1 MTDQGS
7 AVANAHA
14 AQSGARVRT
23 ALQVCPVV
31 LAGGAGSRLWPL
43 SREQYPKQMINLVG
57 DRSLL
62 ADTAGRLDALATDFP
77 LAAQLLVVCN
87 EEHRFMTAAQLRAA
101 GKEARLILEPVAR
114 DTAPA
119 LTLAALSVLAAQGDG
134 ILVVMPADHALTD
147 LQAFQ
152 TGIAEAVRH
161 AAAGHIVTLG
171 IVPTRAE
178 IGYGYIQVG
187 APLDTADSAEATDAA
202 DAADTHGARHLAGF
216 VEKPY
221 LELAQQYVASQRY
234 WWNSGIFI
242 VRASTWLDAIRRFQP
257 DIHAACVAA
266 FERGTHDGNFLRV
279 ERDAFARSP
288 ANSIDYAVMERL
300 ATDPGAAKGV
310 VVPLSAGWTDL
321 GSWDTVWQ
329 VTPKDDAGNVSQGH
343 VMFEDANDTFVHSDG
358 RLVACIGTRDLVVVE
373 TADAVLVADR
383 AHAQDVK
390 KVVRRIRERHG
401 PEAVV
406 HRKVYRPW
414 GHYDCVDGGERFQV
428 KRIVVEP
435 GARLSLQMHHHRAEH
450 WVVVRG
456 TALVTRG
463 EERFIVSENES
474 TYIPLGVAHRLEN
487 PGKMPLEIIEVQ
499 SGAYLGEDDIVRLD
513 DQYGRR

>member
-1 MTDQGS
+1 MTDTGS
-7 AVANAHA
+7 TTAPARA
-14 AQSGARVRT
+14 AQVRPEPRS
-23 ALQVCPVV
+23 AAPVCPVV

-57 DRSLL
+57 EQSLL
-62 ADTAGRLDALATDFP
+62 SETAGRLDALAEHLP
-77 LAAQLLVVCN
+77 LAEELLIVCN
-87 EEHRFMTAAQLRAA
+87 EEHRFTTAEQVRRA
-101 GKEARLILEPVAR
+101 GKRARLILEPEGR

-119 LTLAALSVLAAQGDG
+119 LTLAALAVVAAREDG
-134 ILVVMPADHALTD
+134 VLVVMPADHALARPE
-147 LQAFQ
+147 AFHEAV
-152 TGIAEAVRH
+152 AEGVRH
-161 AAAGHIVTLG
+161 AATGKIVTMG

-178 IGYGYIQVG
+178 VGYGYIHVG
-187 APLDTADSAEATDAA
+187 EPLAA
-202 DAADTHGARHLAGF
+202 DESQGARHLNGF

-221 LELAQQYVASQRY
+221 FELAQQYVASQRY

-242 VRASTWLDAIRRFQP
+242 VRATTWLKAIRHFQP
-257 DIHAACVAA
+257 AIHTACESA
-266 FERGTHDGNFLRV
+266 FRSGSEDGDFLRV
-279 ERDAFARSP
+279 EAAAFASSP
-288 ANSIDYAVMERL
+288 SNSIDYAVMESL
-300 ATDPGAAKGV
+300 ANDPSVASGI
-310 VVPLSAGWTDL
+310 VVPLAAGWTDL

-329 VTPKDDAGNVSQGH
+329 VSPKDDNGNVAHGR
-343 VMFEDANDTFVHSDG
+343 VMLEDANDTFVHSDG
-358 RLVACIGTRDLVVVE
+358 RLIACVGTQDLVVVE

-383 AHAQDVK
+383 SRAQDVK
-390 KVVRRIRERHG
+390 KIVKRIRADHG
-401 PEAVV
+401 SEALTHRLV
-406 HRKVYRPW
+406 HRPW

-474 TYIPLGVAHRLEN
+474 AYIPLGVAHRLEN

-499 SGAYLGEDDIVRLD
+499 SGSYLGEDDIVRLD
-513 DQYGRR
+513 DQYGRH

>member
-1 MTDQGS
+1 MTDTATAAATARATQGRS
-7 AVANAHA
+7 
-14 AQSGARVRT
+14 QQQT

-31 LAGGAGSRLWPL
+31 LAGGSGSRLWPL

-57 DRSLL
+57 DQSLL
-62 ADTAGRLDALATDFP
+62 ANTAGRLDALADRVA
-77 LAAQLLVVCN
+77 LSDQLVIVCN
-87 EEHRFMTAAQLRAA
+87 EEHRFTTAEQMRVA
-101 GKEARLILEPVAR
+101 GRHARLILEPVAR

-119 LTLAALSVLAAQGDG
+119 LTIAALSVIASQGDG
-134 ILVVMPADHALTD
+134 VLVVMPADHTLAD
-147 LQAFQ
+147 LDAF
-152 TGIAEAVRH
+152 H
-161 AAAGHIVTLG
+161 AAVAEGVQHAMAGHIVTMG
-171 IVPTRAE
+171 IVPTRPE
-178 IGYGYIQVG
+178 TGYGYIHVG
-187 APLDTADSAEATDAA
+187 EPLAATEAD
-202 DAADTHGARHLAGF
+202 GARRLNGF

-221 LELAQQYVASQRY
+221 FELAQQYVASQRY
-234 WWNSGIFI
+234 WWNSGIFT
-242 VRASTWLDAIRRFQP
+242 VRASKWIDAIRHFEP
-257 DIHAACVAA
+257 EMHDACVAA
-266 FERGTHDGNFLRV
+266 CERGKADGDFFRV
-279 ERDAFARSP
+279 DREAFANSP
-288 ANSIDYAVMERL
+288 SNSIDYAVMEPL
-300 ATDPGAAKGV
+300 SGDTSIASGV

-329 VTPKDDAGNVSQGH
+329 VLPKDDGGNVAQGR
-343 VMFEDANDTFVHSDG
+343 VMFEGASDTFAHSDG
-358 RLVACIGTRDLVVVE
+358 RLVACIGTQDLVVVE

-390 KVVRRIRERHG
+390 KVVQRIREQRG

-406 HRKVYRPW
+406 HRKVQRPW

-474 TYIPLGVAHRLEN
+474 AYIPLGVAHRLEN

-499 SGAYLGEDDIVRLD
+499 SGSYLGEDDIVRLD
-513 DQYGRR
+513 DQYGRQ

>member
-1 MTDQGS
+1 MTDT
-7 AVANAHA
+7 ATAAANTRASHA
-14 AQSGARVRT
+14 QHSQQRT

-31 LAGGAGSRLWPL
+31 LAGGSGSRLWPL

-57 DRSLL
+57 EQSLL
-62 ADTAGRLDALATDFP
+62 ANTAGRLDALADRVA
-77 LAAQLLVVCN
+77 LSERLMIVCN
-87 EEHRFMTAAQLRAA
+87 EDHRFTTAEQMRVA

-119 LTLAALSVLAAQGDG
+119 LTIAALSVIASQGDG
-134 ILVVMPADHALTD
+134 VLVVMPADHALAD
-147 LQAFQ
+147 LDAF
-152 TGIAEAVRH
+152 H
-161 AAAGHIVTLG
+161 AAVAEGVQHASQGHIVTMG
-171 IVPTRAE
+171 IVPTRPE
-178 IGYGYIQVG
+178 IGYGYIHVG
-187 APLDTADSAEATDAA
+187 EAVAA
-202 DAADTHGARHLAGF
+202 SEESGARRLNGF

-242 VRASTWLDAIRRFQP
+242 MRASTWIEAIRHFQP
-257 DIHAACVAA
+257 AIHDACVAA
-266 FERGTHDGNFLRV
+266 CEHGKDDGDFFRV
-279 ERDAFARSP
+279 DAEAFARSP
-288 ANSIDYAVMERL
+288 SNSIDYAVMEPL
-300 ATDPGAAKGV
+300 SGDTSVASGV
-310 VVPLSAGWTDL
+310 VVPLAAGWTDL

-329 VTPKDDAGNVSQGH
+329 VLPKDDGGNVAQGR
-343 VMFEDANDTFVHSDG
+343 VMFEGASDTFVHSDG
-358 RLVACIGTRDLVVVE
+358 RLVACIGTQDLVVVE

-383 AHAQDVK
+383 SRAQDVK
-390 KVVRRIRERHG
+390 KVVQRLREQHD
-401 PEAVV
+401 PEAIV
-406 HRKVYRPW
+406 HRKVQRPW

-474 TYIPLGVAHRLEN
+474 AYIPLGVAHRLEN

-499 SGAYLGEDDIVRLD
+499 SGSYLGEDDIVRLD
-513 DQYGRR
+513 DQYGRQ

>member
-1 MTDQGS
+1 MTDTGS
-7 AVANAHA
+7 ATAQARA
-14 AQSGARVRT
+14 AQQANTRSDARN

-57 DRSLL
+57 ERSLL
-62 ADTAGRLDALATDFP
+62 ADTAGRLDALAERVT
-77 LAAQLLVVCN
+77 LADKLMIVCN
-87 EEHRFMTAAQLRAA
+87 EEHRFTTAEQVRAT
-101 GKEARLILEPVAR
+101 GKEARLILEPLAR

-119 LTLAALSVLAAQGDG
+119 LTIAALSVTAAQQDG
-134 ILVVMPADHALTD
+134 ILVVMPADHALAD
-147 LQAFQ
+147 LDAFQ
-152 TGIAEAVRH
+152 AAVADGVRH
-161 AAAGHIVTLG
+161 AANGQIVTMG

-178 IGYGYIQVG
+178 TGYGYIHVG
-187 APLDTADSAEATDAA
+187 EPLGAEEPN
-202 DAADTHGARHLAGF
+202 GARRLNGF

-221 LELAQQYVASQRY
+221 IELAQQYVASQRY

-242 VRASTWLDAIRRFQP
+242 VRASTWLKAIRHFQP
-257 DIHAACVAA
+257 AIYEACAAAVEHGKTDGDFFRVDPEA
-266 FERGTHDGNFLRV
+266 FS
-279 ERDAFARSP
+279 RSP
-288 ANSIDYAVMERL
+288 SNSIDYAVMEPL
-300 ATDPGAAKGV
+300 SGDTTVASGV
-310 VVPLSAGWTDL
+310 VVPLTAGWTDL

-329 VTPKDDAGNVSQGH
+329 VAPKDEAGNVARGE
-343 VMFEDANDTFVHSDG
+343 VMLEGATDTFVHADG
-358 RLVACIGTRDLVVVE
+358 RLVACLGTENLVVVE

-383 AHAQDVK
+383 SRAQDVK
-390 KVVRRIRERHG
+390 KIVQRLKSERRS
-401 PEAVV
+401 EAVAHRLV
-406 HRKVYRPW
+406 HRPW
-414 GHYDCVDGGERFQV
+414 GHYDSVDSGERFQV

-474 TYIPLGVAHRLEN
+474 AYIPLGVAHRLEN

-499 SGAYLGEDDIVRLD
+499 SGSYLGEDDIVRLD
-513 DQYGRR
+513 DQYGRQ